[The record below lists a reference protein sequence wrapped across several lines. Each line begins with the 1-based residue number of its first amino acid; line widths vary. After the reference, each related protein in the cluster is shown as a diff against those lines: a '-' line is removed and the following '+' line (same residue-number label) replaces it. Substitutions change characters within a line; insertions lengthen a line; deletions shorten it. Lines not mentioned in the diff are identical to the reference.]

1 MTRSTKEHSSSPD
14 PESIEA
20 CVPYCLGSSQE
31 HCQGE
36 LGRRVGT
43 QSSELPAGSIAA
55 PQGGHT
61 HGSQHLKRK
70 KKEKVCGR
78 GSAPENIQVHLHLQV
93 GLLGSET
100 LTWLQDKGTDWIR
113 NRRPEPE
120 SQFYDLS
127 QPQFP
132 YLKDWPNNTLITGR
146 KLLGGSKETVC
157 AKCFGN
163 AQCLHVR
170 TLGRW

>member
-20 CVPYCLGSSQE
+20 CVPYWLGSSQE

-43 QSSELPAGSIAA
+43 QSSELPAWSVAA

-70 KKEKVCGR
+70 KKEKVWEGACSR
-78 GSAPENIQVHLHLQV
+78 ELPGSSPPAGGAL
-93 GLLGSET
+93 GLR
-100 LTWLQDKGTDWIR
+100 D
-113 NRRPEPE
+113 
-120 SQFYDLS
+120 FDL
-127 QPQFP
+127 
-132 YLKDWPNNTLITGR
+132 
-146 KLLGGSKETVC
+146 
-157 AKCFGN
+157 A
-163 AQCLHVR
+163 A
-170 TLGRW
+170 